1 MDAIAD
7 PGPGPPAN
15 YPGLMSSSPVP
26 PLTDP
31 EQVVAALGLLAASR
45 VTTFGWLA
53 TCSARAPSAQQRL
66 GFARVAAAQLETD
79 AELDAAAG
87 RHGGDLAAAAEPH
100 LELFGGIGQR
110 TRPADWWERLVR
122 TVVAGGMVQ
131 DLAGEVAR
139 GLPQELYAQV
149 APDADFVEFVVA
161 AMGPVTAGSP
171 ALEAR
176 LALWGRRVAGEAL
189 GMVGPALS
197 TVTVRSG
204 HDLTRLAGPVMATLS
219 AQHAHRME
227 RLGLAA

>member
-1 MDAIAD
+1 
-7 PGPGPPAN
+7 
-15 YPGLMSSSPVP
+15 MSTSPVP
-26 PLTDP
+26 QVTDS
-31 EQVVAALGLLAASR
+31 EQVVGVLGLLAASR
-45 VTTFGWLA
+45 ITSFGWLA
-53 TCSARAPSAQQRL
+53 TDAARAPDARQRI
-66 GFARVAAAQLETD
+66 GFARVAAAQLD
-79 AELDAAAG
+79 ADDELDAAAR
-87 RHGGDLAAAAEPH
+87 RHGGDLVSAAEPY
-100 LELFGGIGQR
+100 LELFAGIGER